1 MKKTQLTYEVNN
13 TATSNCKHSNVSNSD
28 YHRPVSNAAFP
39 HVRYN
44 QRLTGCPISRT
55 YRASVIIINKLRSQH
70 QQISNHTEIH
80 PSTNTQQM
88 LSSTI

>member
-39 HVRYN
+39 HV
-44 QRLTGCPISRT
+44 
-55 YRASVIIINKLRSQH
+55 
-70 QQISNHTEIH
+70 
-80 PSTNTQQM
+80 
-88 LSSTI
+88 